1 MENQIHKC
9 EYGQTYFQI
18 SRAGFNALPGFSLIN
33 HSISNPLPKRQ
44 SLQTIIESRKR
55 VFIKTYTRGR

>member
-44 SLQTIIESRKR
+44 SLQTIIE
-55 VFIKTYTRGR
+55 YA